1 MDIHRFTER
10 AQEALNA
17 AQSKAMRSNHQQVDA
32 EHLLFT
38 LLEQERGLAASI
50 LTRSGVSLDVL
61 KRRLEQELDR
71 LPKVSGPSGGPDQI
85 YITGRL
91 NRLLNQAEDEAK
103 RLKDRYISV
112 EHVLL
117 AMTDDGGVT
126 GRLFKELGIT
136 RERLMQVLQEVR
148 GSQRVTSQNPEATYE
163 ALERYGRDLTQL
175 AGQGKLDPVIGRDE
189 EIRRVIQV
197 LSRRTK
203 NNPVL
208 IGEPGVGKTAIVE
221 GLAQRIVRGD
231 VPEGLKH
238 KRIVAL
244 DMGALIAGA
253 KYRGEFEER
262 LKAVLKEVQ
271 DSEGDIILFI
281 DELHTVVGAGKAE
294 GAMDAS
300 NLLKPMLARG
310 ELHCVGATTLDE
322 YRKHI
327 EKDAALERRFQPV
340 LVDQPT
346 VEDTISI
353 LRGLR
358 ERYEVHHGVRI
369 KDSALVAAAVLSN
382 RYISDRFLP
391 DKAIDLVDEAAAK
404 LRTEIDSLPSELD
417 EILRRVMQLEIE
429 REALKKETDA
439 ASQERLSKL
448 EHELADLKAQAD
460 ELKAQWQAEKDAVQR
475 LRGIREQ
482 IEQTKIE
489 VEQAERQYDLNRAA
503 ELRYGRLAGLERQL
517 QADEERLT
525 SKQGQSRLIKE
536 EVDEE
541 DIAEVVSRWTGVPVS
556 KLLEGEIQKL
566 LHLDEELHKRV
577 VGQDEAVTAV
587 AEAVV
592 RARSG
597 LKDPNRPIGS
607 FIFLGPTG
615 VGKTELAR
623 ALAEFLFDDERAM
636 IRIDMSEYQERHT
649 VARLI
654 GAPPGYVGYDEGGQL
669 TEAVRRRPYCVILF
683 DEIEKAHHDVF
694 NVMLQ
699 ILDDGRLTDGHG
711 RTVDFKNTIVIM
723 TSNVGSHRILEY
735 RGAFEGEAYERMKQA
750 VLEEMRRHFRPEF
763 LNRVDEIIVFHA
775 LSEEHLKQIVEIQL
789 AQLRARLADRHI
801 QIELSDAARTHL
813 VRTGYNPTYGAR
825 PLKRAIQ
832 KELETP
838 LARLILKGEVRD
850 GQSVVVDY
858 DAQQAALQFTAVEE
872 AVTVES

>member
-1 MDIHRFTER
+1 MDMNRFTEK

-17 AQSKAMRSNHQQVDA
+17 AQSKAIRSSHQQVDV
-32 EHLLFT
+32 EHLLFA
-38 LLEQERGLAASI
+38 LLEQERGLAAAI
-50 LTRSGVSLDVL
+50 LTRASVPLEAL
-61 KRRLEQELDR
+61 KRRLEQDLER
-71 LPKVSGPSGGPDQI
+71 LPKVSSPSGGADQI

-91 NRLLNQAEDEAK
+91 NRLLTQAEDEAK
-103 RLKDRYISV
+103 RLKDQYISV
-112 EHVLL
+112 EHLLL
-117 AMTDDGGVT
+117 AMTEDSGAT
-126 GRLFKELGIT
+126 GRLFKELGIS
-136 RERLMQVLQEVR
+136 RERLMQALQEIR

-231 VPEGLKH
+231 VPEGLKN

-271 DSEGDIILFI
+271 ESEGEIILFI

-300 NLLKPMLARG
+300 NMLKPMLARG
-310 ELHCVGATTLDE
+310 ELHCIGATTLDE

-340 LVDQPT
+340 LVDQPS

-353 LRGLR
+353 LRGLK

-369 KDSALVAAAVLSN
+369 KDAALVGAAVLSN

-439 ASQERLSKL
+439 ASQERLGKL
-448 EHELADLKAQAD
+448 EHELAELKAQAD
-460 ELKAQWQAEKDAVQR
+460 ELKAQWQAEKDGVQR

-489 VEQAERQYDLNRAA
+489 IDQAERQYDLNRAA

-517 QADEERLT
+517 QADEEQLT

-669 TEAVRRRPYCVILF
+669 TEAVRRRPYSVILF
-683 DEIEKAHHDVF
+683 DEIEKAHADVF

-711 RTVDFKNTIVIM
+711 RTVDFKNTIVTM
-723 TSNVGSHRILEY
+723 TSNIGSHRILEY
-735 RGAFEGEAYERMKQA
+735 RGAFEGRDYDLMKQA
-750 VLEEMRRHFRPEF
+750 VLDEMRRHFRPEF

-775 LSEEHLKQIVEIQL
+775 LSEEHLKEIVDIQL
-789 AQLRARLADRHI
+789 THLRARLAERHI

-832 KELETP
+832 KEVETQ
-838 LARLILKGEVRD
+838 LARLILKGDVRD
-850 GQSVVVDY
+850 GQTVMVDY
-858 DAQQAALQFTAVEE
+858 DAQLGALQFAPVEE
-872 AVTVES
+872 AVPAG